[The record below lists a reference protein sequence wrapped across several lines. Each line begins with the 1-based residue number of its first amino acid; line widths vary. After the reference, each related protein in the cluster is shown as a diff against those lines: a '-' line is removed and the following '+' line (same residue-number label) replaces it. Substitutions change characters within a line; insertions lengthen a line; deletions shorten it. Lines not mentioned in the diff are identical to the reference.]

1 MDNPVTDPAQTKS
14 VEEPNIDYSEMYR
27 NQEMKQLNKRLRRTR
42 NILYICAIAVVG
54 GALVFWM
61 MKESS
66 FTAKNFLLYLA
77 LSVVLIFLG
86 FISDKR
92 PYKALVVALI
102 ICIAFWAV
110 EVILNKTD
118 DLLIEGSIQKLFI
131 ISLLTSSLHAS
142 KEAELIRKELHF
154 S

>member
-1 MDNPVTDPAQTKS
+1 MDKLLTNPDQINLVK
-14 VEEPNIDYSEMYR
+14 EPDIDYSEMYR
-27 NQEMKQLNKRLRRTR
+27 TQEMKQLNKRLRRTR

-61 MKESS
+61 MKDSS
-66 FTAKNFLLYLA
+66 FTTKNFLLYLA
-77 LSVVLIFLG
+77 LSVVLAFLG
-86 FISDKR
+86 FISEKR
-92 PYKALVVALI
+92 PYKALVIALV